1 MVASEGRVLIVDDET
16 VFAQNIAKILSKRG
30 FQTELAADGLNALA
44 VIGGQA
50 AFDVVLLDVR
60 MPGLDGIQ
68 VLRRIRKMAPEVE
81 VIVLTGQATV
91 ENGIEAVRAGA
102 FDYLPKPFEINEL
115 VEKVQSAR
123 AAKRI
128 RNRPILWPRCTA
140 GDVILHAFV
149 RLAANDRLSAAL
161 TLFNSDMRKMAGEML
176 YICDA
181 NGVLAGGVTRQVL
194 TDTARKAHP
203 GKSIIWEDL
212 RNHPEWLPEVSI
224 GEVMHGPVE
233 AAAIQTPLM
242 RIARHLID
250 NNYQSMPVT
259 DGNRLVGIVRR
270 LDVLKYIDQEDVDS
284 QDVRSESV

>member
-194 TDTARKAHP
+194 TDAARKAHP